1 MANLKMVDLGAPP
14 ASMIPVQ
21 QDIESAGQV
30 GRAIA
35 GLGQQAM
42 QITQQIYQRKQQQ
55 DESYANVRLQ
65 QVGKAYESAIDAA
78 STDDSLSADP
88 EAAIKAANN
97 VAFGDAK
104 KLYDEL
110 KHLTMSDSQRKDFN
124 VRMETLQ
131 TAAVDKANLITQQ
144 WDVKSKAKTVED
156 AYIDLAKKGHDF
168 TPQDDEAY
176 MKGVASK
183 TPDQNKIDLQ
193 RLHQES
199 GYYKYVNALES
210 AQDKNE
216 AQKTFQ
222 TGFDDPSLTVE
233 QKSHLRSL
241 NNSMQTG
248 FQMKINADAMEAS
261 KLGIAEGKNAL
272 AKVAGSDNEIKLADI
287 LDRAAYAKDDVQK
300 ASILAESVTQGIAT
314 QEQADAWLKTPKES
328 LLDIANPSIKAAA
341 KGSELTPDQFS
352 AAMSSAS
359 SGGLTVAEVM
369 TRQKKMADDQ
379 KSSLLLEIAQR
390 DANIRAS
397 LYDST
402 DKKRMAIS
410 NYLTPEV
417 MRGDKIL
424 STRDMHELFTL
435 IDHEG
440 LSKGERDTYLHMAG
454 EALSAAQEKDGKFQ
468 SGQKNNSWW
477 NIGGIFG
484 AKRSQAEIKARDDVF
499 EYLAAPDVKN
509 TLYTSNLQTQLTD
522 AQNKLDTIWSTKD
535 SEAVKVQKSDDLI
548 KEIMTSVKK
557 TRSEQ
562 GVKAAA
568 VAVPI
573 TPIDATDTLPQ

>member
-1 MANLKMVDLGAPP
+1 MANIKMVDLGAPP

-21 QDIESAGQV
+21 QDVESAGQV

-55 DESYANVRLQ
+55 DASYADVRLQ
-65 QVGKAYESAIDAA
+65 QVGKAYESAIESA

-97 VAFGDAK
+97 VAFGDGK
-104 KLYDEL
+104 KLYDEP
-110 KHLTMSDSQRKDFN
+110 KHLTMSDSQRREFN
-124 VRMETLQ
+124 VRMATLQ
-131 TAAVDKANLITQQ
+131 TAAVDKAHLITQQ

-156 AYIDLAKKGHDF
+156 AYVDLAKKGHDF

-176 MKGVASK
+176 MKGVASQ

-199 GYYKYVNALES
+199 GYYKYVNSLES

-222 TGFDDPSLTVE
+222 TGFDDPSLTIE

-241 NNSMQTG
+241 NNSVQTG
-248 FQMKINADAMEAS
+248 FQMKINADAMDAS

-300 ASILAESVTQGIAT
+300 ATILAESVTQGIAT
-314 QEQADAWLKTPKES
+314 QENVDAWMKNKPYE
-328 LLDIANPSIKAAA
+328 LLDMANPSIKAAA
-341 KGSELTPDQFS
+341 KGSELTPNQFS
-352 AAMSSAS
+352 SAMASAS
-359 SGGLTVAEVM
+359 SGGLTVAEVL
-369 TRQKKMADDQ
+369 TRQKTMSDEQ
-379 KSSLLLEIAQR
+379 KSSLLQEISQR

-417 MRGDKIL
+417 MRGDEVL
-424 STRDMHELFTL
+424 STRDMQELFTL

-454 EALSAAQEKDGKFQ
+454 EALSAAQEKDEKFQ
-468 SGQKNNSWW
+468 SGQQNNSWY
-477 NIGGIFG
+477 NIGGILG

-535 SEAVKVQKSDDLI
+535 SEAVKIQKSYDL
-548 KEIMTSVKK
+548 KNQIMTSVKDA
-557 TRSEQ
+557 RSNQ
-562 GVKAAA
+562 AVKAAA
-568 VAVPI
+568 VSPVVPTNI
-573 TPIDATDTLPQ
+573 TLGQ

>member
-1 MANLKMVDLGAPP
+1 MVDLGAPP

-21 QDIESAGQV
+21 QDVESAGQV

-55 DESYANVRLQ
+55 DESYADVRLQ
-65 QVGKAYESAIDAA
+65 QVGKAYESAIESA

-88 EAAIKAANN
+88 EAVIKAVNN
-97 VAFGDAK
+97 VAFGDGK

-110 KHLTMSDSQRKDFN
+110 KHLTMSDSQRREFN
-124 VRMETLQ
+124 VRMATLQ
-131 TAAVDKANLITQQ
+131 TAAVDKAHLITQQ
-144 WDVKSKAKTVED
+144 WDVKYKAKTVKD
-156 AYIDLAKKGHDF
+156 AYVDLAKKGHDF

-176 MKGVASK
+176 MKGVASQ

-199 GYYKYVNALES
+199 GYYKYVNSLES

-222 TGFDDPSLTVE
+222 TGFDDPSLTIE

-241 NNSMQTG
+241 NNSVQTG
-248 FQMKINADAMEAS
+248 FQMKINADAMDAS

-300 ASILAESVTQGIAT
+300 ATILAESVTQGIAT
-314 QEQADAWLKTPKES
+314 QENVDAWMKNKPYE

-341 KGSELTPDQFS
+341 KGSELTPNQFS
-352 AAMSSAS
+352 FAMASAS
-359 SGGLTVAEVM
+359 SGGLTVAEVL
-369 TRQKKMADDQ
+369 TRQKTMSDEQ
-379 KSSLLLEIAQR
+379 KSSLLQEISQR

-417 MRGDKIL
+417 MRGDAVL
-424 STRDMHELFTL
+424 STRDMQELFTL

-468 SGQKNNSWW
+468 SGQKNNSWY

-499 EYLAAPDVKN
+499 EYLADPDVKN

-535 SEAVKVQKSDDLI
+535 SEAVKIQKSDDL
-548 KEIMTSVKK
+548 KKQIMTSVKE
-557 TRSEQ
+557 TRSNQ
-562 GVKAAA
+562 AVKAAA
-568 VAVPI
+568 VSPSNI
-573 TPIDATDTLPQ
+573 PTDIIFGE